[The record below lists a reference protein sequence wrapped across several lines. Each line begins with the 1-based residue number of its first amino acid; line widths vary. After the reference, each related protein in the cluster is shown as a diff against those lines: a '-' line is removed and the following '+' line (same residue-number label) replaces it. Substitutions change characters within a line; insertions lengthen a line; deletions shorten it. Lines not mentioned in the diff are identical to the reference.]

1 MLDLLLQPYHAVLDL
16 VNEGG
21 PFVVFIFLNG
31 VILWTI
37 TIERI
42 WYFWRQLPK
51 DIADT
56 VAVWDARSDHLS
68 WCARSIRS
76 AMISRLDS
84 AMSANMPLLRVLVPM
99 GPLLGLIGTVSGML
113 EVFDSMSLRG
123 SADARTM
130 ASGISHAMI
139 CTMTGLTVS
148 ITGLPGV
155 TFFTTRAKHMREDIA
170 DQLKF

>member
-1 MLDLLLQPYHAVLDL
+1 M
-16 VNEGG
+16 
-21 PFVVFIFLNG
+21 
-31 VILWTI
+31 
-37 TIERI
+37 
-42 WYFWRQLPK
+42 
-51 DIADT
+51 
-56 VAVWDARSDHLS
+56 RSLFRTG
-68 WCARSIRS
+68 CTANR
-76 AMISRLDS
+76 RL
-84 AMSANMPLLRVLVPM
+84 MRVLVPL

-139 CTMTGLTVS
+139 CTMSGLAVS

-155 TFFTTRAKHMREDIA
+155 TYFSTRAKHMREEIA

>member
-1 MLDLLLQPYHAVLDL
+1 VLETILQPYHAVTEL
-16 VNEGG
+16 VRGGG
-21 PFVVFIFLNG
+21 PFVIFIFLNG
-31 VILWTI
+31 VILWTL
-37 TIERI
+37 TIERA
-42 WYFWRQLPK
+42 WYFTRILPREIK
-51 DIADT
+51 ET
-56 VAVWDARSDHLS
+56 VSKWDARVDHLS
-68 WCARSIRS
+68 WCARSIRIG
-76 AMISRLDS
+76 MISRLDS
-84 AMSANMPLLRVLVPM
+84 AMTANMPLLRVLVPL

-139 CTMTGLTVS
+139 CTMSGLAVS

-155 TFFTTRAKHMREDIA
+155 TYFSTRAKHMREEIA